1 MSASRGR
8 IAIAKAGTF
17 KGKIREHLV
26 YLFLH
31 LSSLRRA
38 TSRAAWRF
46 QSWTGLQQRHTSAS
60 ERAKTTTTALCK
72 ASTDP
77 LKLWKMTPNTDTSQR
92 VASLRHPAVL
102 ELWSQDHKRLPRNR
116 SITQIEATWSVK
128 DPADRQ
134 VQCYHELWRLGHSC
148 RTRLAKASPRQHDRK
163 VMNTLLM
170 VRIPSVFLHAT
181 ILRKIVNHS
190 ATNELW

>member
-1 MSASRGR
+1 MLHGGFSLGLVCNSA
-8 IAIAKAGTF
+8 IPP
-17 KGKIREHLV
+17 
-26 YLFLH
+26 
-31 LSSLRRA
+31 
-38 TSRAAWRF
+38 
-46 QSWTGLQQRHTSAS
+46 AS
-60 ERAKTTTTALCK
+60 ERAKTTTIALCK

-77 LKLWKMTPNTDTSQR
+77 LKSWKMTPNTDTSQR
-92 VASLRHPAVL
+92 VASLQHTTAL

-148 RTRLAKASPRQHDRK
+148 RTRLANASPRPHDRK

-170 VRIPSVFLHAT
+170 VRIPSVFSPRHHTQKDRQSQCHQRTLVTGSSCRTRLA
-181 ILRKIVNHS
+181 NAS
-190 ATNELW
+190 